1 MFQLVNIEDF
11 VGIPPYM
18 LDSDLN
24 ESIKNILN
32 EEKIGLVDKDF
43 GVVLGV
49 VDILKT
55 DHTKVLPGDSNAY
68 VNVEYSLLTFKPDLQ
83 NVYEGYVKEVAEFGA
98 FMDLGPFDALIHVS
112 QLMNDFVSFDP
123 KNKNFVGK
131 ESNHVLGKGDLIYAR
146 VVSVSYK
153 NNAVQT
159 KIGLTMRQ
167 SGLGKME
174 WIEKE
179 NSKSEL
185 SETKV
190 PKEKKEKATKAN
202 KEK

>member
-83 NVYEGYVKEVAEFGA
+83 NVYEGYVKEVAEFGV

-179 NSKSEL
+179 NTTIT
-185 SETKV
+185 ETKV